1 MTHVTM
7 KKTILSAIAFTAVA
21 IAGAQTTHNLIVE
34 DTEGKKT
41 SFPKADVAGIVFQE
55 MPAYT
60 EANTLIQAQYST
72 VENRRHAGG
81 SAPYGPGKRRPFA
94 CVPADGSLFRGCGR
108 NAVHH
113 KRGKVGMLHP

>member
-1 MTHVTM
+1 M

-72 VENRRHAGG
+72 VGG
-81 SAPYGPGKRRPFA
+81 LGAYDVTFA
-94 CVPADGSLFRGCGR
+94 TTALSFK
-108 NAVHH
+108 NAWNFQCA
-113 KRGKVGMLHP
+113 